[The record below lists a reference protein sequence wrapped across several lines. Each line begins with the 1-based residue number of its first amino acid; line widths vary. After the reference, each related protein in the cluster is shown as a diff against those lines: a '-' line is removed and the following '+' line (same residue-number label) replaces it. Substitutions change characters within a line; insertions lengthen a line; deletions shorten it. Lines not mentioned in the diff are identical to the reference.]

1 MPAGRAAAFAL
12 GGALVLRA
20 GTAVGQPSAAPP
32 APPVAPPP
40 VEPPRLLSEPDV
52 PYPAGAV
59 GEATVTLVL
68 LIGPDGTVRDATAEG
83 APRGDDAFARAAVE
97 TARSWR
103 FRPAERAGKPVAAKI
118 KIAITFRPPEVVPEP
133 PENEEAPGASDA
145 TAAPPPKKAEPTLE
159 VRVRGE
165 REPSRTVTLS
175 RSEVR
180 QIPGTFGDPFR
191 AVEIMPGVTPIV
203 SGLPFFFI
211 RGAPPGDVGYFLD
224 GIRVPYLFHVG
235 AGPSVVHPGLIERVD
250 LYPGGYPARYGR
262 FSGGIVAGETA
273 EPLDHPHGEGNV
285 RVFDAGALVETPFS
299 LPGTKPSAGG
309 KEPGTILLGGR
320 YSYTGF
326 LFTLLSPDTILDYW
340 DYQGRVTYD
349 LGPDDRIGLFSFG
362 AYDFLGQHTETGD
375 LTLFG
380 TQFHRLDLRYDHK
393 LGTEGTVR
401 VAVTGGLDRSAVQE
415 DRSVRSR
422 LVGARTELTYKLSP
436 RVTLRAGTDVELDD
450 YDVQANTGTLAP
462 SAAGVAS
469 LFPSRKDLVIGTRSD
484 AVIEVVPGL
493 EVTPGARLDLY
504 ASEGDTAVGVD
515 PRLATRTEITR
526 QTRLLTA
533 LGIAHQAPAFVVP
546 IPGFQPGGLVGGLQ
560 KAYQESAGVEAD
572 LFEATTGT
580 LTLFHNAFYDMSDPL
595 GVTPPQPTGCA
606 PGTFPT
612 DTLAGDRGSSPTGNG
627 GGGGSACGRPRFTPG
642 TIGPDRSGGG
652 GQAADSTGGQRTAT
666 AIETRTRGQA
676 FGVELFVKRRLTSRV
691 GGFFSYTLSRST
703 RSYGGRDFIATFD
716 RTHVLNTALAF
727 DLGRNWRAG
736 TRVTFYTGLPKEPDP
751 TDPSTRLPAF
761 FRLDLRLEK
770 RWQLKKTWWIS
781 FVAEWMNAT
790 LSKEAVSTSCTL
802 QGCKAQTIG
811 PVTIPSVGLEG
822 GF

>member
-1 MPAGRAAAFAL
+1 MRAERAAAFVLGVAIAL
-12 GGALVLRA
+12 GA
-20 GTAVGQPSAAPP
+20 GDAIAQPP
-32 APPVAPPP
+32 ATASPS
-40 VEPPRLLSEPDV
+40 VEPPSLLSEPDV
-52 PYPAGAV
+52 PYPPGAA

-68 LIGPDGTVRDATAEG
+68 VIAPDGAVRQATAEG
-83 APRGDDAFARAAVE
+83 STENAFSRAAVE
-97 TARSWR
+97 AARGWR
-103 FRPAERAGKPVAAKI
+103 FRPATRAGVPIATKI
-118 KIAITFRPPEVVPEP
+118 KIAVTFRPPEIVPAP
-133 PENEEAPGASDA
+133 APENEDVPGA
-145 TAAPPPKKAEPTLE
+145 TGAAGTPPKAPAARVEE

-165 REPSRTVTLS
+165 REPSRTVSLS

-191 AVEIMPGVTPIV
+191 AIEIMPGVTPIV
-203 SGLPFFFI
+203 SGLPFFFV

-235 AGPSVVHPGLIERVD
+235 AGPSVVHPALIDRVD

-262 FSGGIVAGETA
+262 FAGGIVAGETTP
-273 EPLDHPHGEGNV
+273 PLDRPHGEGNV
-285 RVFDAGALVETPFS
+285 RVFDAGAMVETPFS
-299 LPGTKPSAGG
+299 LPGTHDGAHDGG
-309 KEPGTILLGGR
+309 REPGRILLGGR

-349 LGPDDRIGLFSFG
+349 LGPSDQIGLFSFG
-362 AYDFLGQHTETGD
+362 AYDFLGQHTPTGD

-393 LGTEGTVR
+393 LGSEGAIR

-422 LVGARTELTYKLSP
+422 LLGARSELTYALSP
-436 RVTLRAGTDVELDD
+436 RVKLRAGTDVELDS
-450 YDVQANTGTLAP
+450 YDVQANADTLAP

-469 LFPSRKDLVIGTRSD
+469 LFPSRSDLVIGTRGD
-484 AVIEVVPGL
+484 VVVEVLPGF

-504 ASEGDTAVGVD
+504 ASEGNTAIGVD

-526 QTRLLTA
+526 RTRLLAA
-533 LGIAHQAPAFVVP
+533 LGVAHQAPSFVVP
-546 IPGFQPGGLVGGLQ
+546 VPGFQPGGLEGGLQ
-560 KAYQESAGVEAD
+560 KAYQESAGIEAD

-580 LTLFHNAFYDMSDPL
+580 LTLYHNAFYDMSDPL
-595 GVTPPQPTGCA
+595 GVSPPTPSGCA

-612 DTLAGDRGSSPTGNG
+612 DTLAGDRGNSPTGNG
-627 GGGGSACGRPRFTPG
+627 GGATCGVPRFTPG

-652 GQAADSTGGQRTAT
+652 GQAADSSGSQQTAT

-676 FGVELFVKRRLTSRV
+676 FGLEVFVKRRLTSHI
-691 GGFFSYTLSRST
+691 GGFLSYTLSRST
-703 RSYGGRDFIATFD
+703 RTYGGRDYIATFD

-727 DLGRNWRAG
+727 DLGQSWRAG

-751 TDPSTRLPAF
+751 TDPSTRLPGF

-770 RWQLKKTWWIS
+770 RWQLQKTWWIS
-781 FVAEWMNAT
+781 FVMEWMNAT

-811 PVTIPSVGLEG
+811 PVTIPSVGVEG